1 MLSKNKIS
9 EIAAL
14 HQKKFRESSGL
25 FIVEGEK
32 IVSELLHS
40 NSDVIEV
47 YATHDLYDKY
57 VNQFENIHF
66 TETHLFAKLSAQ
78 KSPSGIL
85 AIVKQQQQH
94 FDVSSLKNKITL
106 CLDGVRDPGNLGT
119 IIRIADWFGI
129 AHIICSNDTVELY
142 NPKVIQATMGSFM
155 RVKLVYAALE
165 EYLQLIKEQNIP
177 IYGAILKG
185 ENIYQNSNN
194 GEGVIIL
201 GSESHGISKTITKY
215 IDKPITIPSKL
226 LASEQSVKHQPD
238 SLNVAVACSIICALF
253 AVPHNKFL

>member
-9 EIAAL
+9 EIVAL
-14 HQKKFRESSGL
+14 QQKKFRVSSGL
-25 FIVEGEK
+25 FIAEGEK
-32 IVSELLHS
+32 IVSELIQS
-40 NSDVIEV
+40 NSGVIEV

-66 TETHLFAKLSAQ
+66 TETQIFAKLSAQ

-85 AIVKQQQQH
+85 AIVKQQH
-94 FDVSSLKNKITL
+94 HHIDVTNLKNKITL

-155 RVKLVYAALE
+155 RVKLIYTALE
-165 EYLQLIKEQNIP
+165 EYLQLVKEKNIP

-194 GEGVIIL
+194 GEGIIIL
-201 GSESHGISKTITKY
+201 GSESHGISKTISKY

-226 LASEQSVKHQPD
+226 LTSEQSIKHQPD